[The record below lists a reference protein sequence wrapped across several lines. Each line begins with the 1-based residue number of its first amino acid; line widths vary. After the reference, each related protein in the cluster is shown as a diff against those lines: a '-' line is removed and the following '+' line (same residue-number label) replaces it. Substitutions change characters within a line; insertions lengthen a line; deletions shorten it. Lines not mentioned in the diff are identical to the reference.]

1 VLVVRAPDGRV
12 LLERR
17 PASGIW
23 GGLYSLPELP
33 AEDSPRDWC
42 ARMLGAVVAAERV
55 LATIEHAFSHFDLD
69 LNPRLLDLAAAPST
83 VMDRDDWHWC
93 RPGAKLDVG
102 VPAPVAA
109 LLSNG
114 LECTVQDAYTSNS
127 RV

>member
-1 VLVVRAPDGRV
+1 
-12 LLERR
+12 
-17 PASGIW
+17 
-23 GGLYSLPELP
+23 
-33 AEDSPRDWC
+33 
-42 ARMLGAVVAAERV
+42 MLGAAVAAERA

-114 LECTVQDAYTSNS
+114 LECTGQDAYTSNS